1 MLLESSRLDGRWGF
15 KDRTVNIR
23 ILTNLQQYCLICYNL
38 IMYLIKFFGNF
49 SKKRSKNKSEF
60 LSFSPQNK
68 SDDNQYIVKQLK
80 NVTKFS
86 NKIDNNIAL
95 DGNYGTGKSSILNC
109 LRDDLVWDFF
119 HKSKTVSFL
128 SFQTFNNSTQNDEE
142 ISKNLQSEIVRQL
155 YYGEKPNKLKGSGYR
170 RIGKTYFVGAILLS
184 IILSLSLYFFIYKI
198 NIQEL
203 FQEIVDLVEKND
215 HPLRLDIFT
224 IIWLIITLS
233 FATIFNLFF
242 QFISNGNIK
251 SVSAKDLSIDLTDK
265 NPDFTQ
271 LIDLLIFYFKK
282 TKRRVI
288 FFEDLDRANNPRIFE
303 ELRQLN
309 FAINNSRCRKI
320 FGSVKFIYAIK
331 SDIFCVPKDQS
342 VGVEKINSKIFD
354 LVIPVIPFLTRM
366 NFSYIFK
373 LECQKVGLEEK
384 FYGIENILSRHSAD
398 MRVVKFI
405 LNNIIAYQNTFELN
419 DKKDY
424 RNIAALSVLRVYEPE
439 EFIKISTGNGQ
450 LDKIRKMCTTE
461 KQNSIEI
468 SQKKQTSD
476 YYIENETDEIWQEI
490 RKKISGIPI
499 DCRSVSVSI
508 NGDVYQPNGGT
519 LRKIN
524 SIKNT
529 DIYVEWEGHGSH
541 SYPVQEVQDI
551 INSYIEEK
559 RSKALAENEVHKLAK
574 RDCFSFFTTSVSFAI
589 DSKNHTNEIIKELIE
604 NNFLTEGYIR
614 FISRSESMDKELNN
628 ALRFIH
634 NYIRDNKEGYD
645 FVLNEESIKKLIKNT
660 DNTDWTSTGIYNFYL
675 FDFLIKNI
683 DQYSD
688 RIEKVLLNARND
700 IKKLMSFFDKY
711 CFKYK
716 KELDVEYCKNLD
728 MQQIKMMSF
737 SVPPVFLI
745 KGITELYP
753 NEIMNSISLSSLGDT
768 NAKEVIFNIAV
779 MCLKDPQNLKIEEI
793 GCSLLKYYS
802 GTILTC
808 ENGRDNLFKLYI
820 ANSIPFDN
828 IKKFE
833 QPTEMIK
840 NNLEKIII
848 EINIANLNSLDD
860 SILIDYIKIH
870 KISKGDFFIIME
882 SNKNNL
888 KNYIVKNIEESIKK
902 DDIDKCITI
911 TVDYIIKNRISLTY
925 PEIIPY
931 INKIDRDKV
940 IKILLNSALNREE
953 LCAILCESSDSE
965 LNKIDMSNR
974 KIRLSK
980 STDNI
985 RFTKLLVDHGLVVKE
1000 NSKDKN
1006 LIRLSVK

>member
-1 MLLESSRLDGRWGF
+1 M
-15 KDRTVNIR
+15 
-23 ILTNLQQYCLICYNL
+23 
-38 IMYLIKFFGNF
+38 KFFDNF
-49 SKKRSKNKSEF
+49 SKKHPKNKSVF

-80 NVTKFS
+80 NVTKLK
-86 NKIDNNIAL
+86 NKNDNNIAL

-109 LRDDLVWDFF
+109 LRDDIIWDFF
-119 HKSKTVSFL
+119 HRSKTVSFL
-128 SFQTFNNSTQNDEE
+128 SFQTFNKGTQNDEE

-155 YYGEKPNKLKGSGYR
+155 YYGEKPNKLKGSGYI

-184 IILSLSLYFFIYKI
+184 IILSLSLYIFIYRI
-198 NIQEL
+198 NIPEL
-203 FQEIVDLVEKND
+203 FQEMTHLIVKND
-215 HPLRLDIFT
+215 YSFRLDIST
-224 IIWLIITLS
+224 IIWLAITLS
-233 FATIFNLFF
+233 FTTIFNLFF

-265 NPDFTQ
+265 EPDFTQ

-309 FAINNSRCRKI
+309 FTINNSRRKKI

-331 SDIFCVPKDQS
+331 SDIFCVSKDQS
-342 VGVEKINSKIFD
+342 VEVEKINSKIFD
-354 LVIPVIPFLTRM
+354 LIIPVIPFLTRI

-384 FYGIENILSRHSAD
+384 FSGIENILSRHSAD

-419 DKKDY
+419 DEKDY

-439 EFIKISTGNGQ
+439 EFIKISTGKGQ
-450 LDKIRKMCTTE
+450 LDKIRKLCTTE

-490 RKKISGIPI
+490 RKKISGVPI
-499 DCRSVSVSI
+499 DCKPLLISI
-508 NGDVYQPNGGT
+508 NGDAYQPNGGT

-524 SIKNT
+524 SIKNI
-529 DIYVEWEGHGSH
+529 DIYVEWEGHGSGV
-541 SYPVQEVQDI
+541 YPIQEVQDI
-551 INSYIEEK
+551 INSYIEVK
-559 RSKALAENEVHKLAK
+559 RSKALAENEVDKLAK
-574 RDCFSFFTTSVSFAI
+574 MDCFSFFTTSVSSAI
-589 DSKNHTNEIIKELIE
+589 DNKNRTNEIIKELIE
-604 NNFLTEGYIR
+604 NNFLTEGYVR
-614 FISRSESMDKELNN
+614 FISRSESMDRELNN

-634 NYIRDNKEGYD
+634 SYIRDNKEGYD
-645 FVLNEESIKKLIKNT
+645 FVLNEESIDKLIKNT
-660 DNTDWTSTGIYNFYL
+660 DNTDWASTGIYNFYL

-683 DQYSD
+683 NQYSD
-688 RIEKVLLNARND
+688 KMERILLNAGND
-700 IKKLMSFFDKY
+700 VKKIMFFLDKY

-716 KELDVEYCKNLD
+716 EELEVEYCKNLD
-728 MQQIKMMSF
+728 MQQIEMMSY
-737 SVPPVFLI
+737 SIPPIFLI
-745 KGITELYP
+745 KRLAELYP
-753 NEIMNSISLSSLGDT
+753 NEIINSISLSSLRDT

-793 GCSLLKYYS
+793 SCSLLKYYS
-802 GTILTC
+802 DTILTC
-808 ENGRDNLFKLYI
+808 ENGRENLFKLYI
-820 ANSIPFDN
+820 ANSISFDN
-828 IKKFE
+828 IKNFE
-833 QPTEMIK
+833 QPMEMIK

-848 EINIANLNSLDD
+848 EINIANLDSLDD
-860 SILIDYIKIH
+860 GILIDYIKIH
-870 KISKGDFFIIME
+870 KISKGDFLIIME

-902 DDIDKCITI
+902 DDIDECII
-911 TVDYIIKNRISLTY
+911 TAVEYVIKNRISLIY
-925 PEIIPY
+925 SEIIPY
-931 INKIDRDKV
+931 LNKIERDKI
-940 IKILLNSALNREE
+940 IKILLNSALDREE
-953 LCAILCESSDSE
+953 LCVILRESSDSE
-965 LNKIDMSNR
+965 LNKIEMSNR

-980 STDNI
+980 SSDNV
-985 RFTKLLVDHGLVVKE
+985 RFAKLLVDHGLVIKE

-1006 LIRLSVK
+1006 TIRLSVK

>member
-1 MLLESSRLDGRWGF
+1 MIIF
-15 KDRTVNIR
+15 
-23 ILTNLQQYCLICYNL
+23 Q
-38 IMYLIKFFGNF
+38 
-49 SKKRSKNKSEF
+49 KKHPKNKSVF

-80 NVTKFS
+80 NVTKLK
-86 NKIDNNIAL
+86 NKNDNNIAL

-109 LRDDLVWDFF
+109 LRDDIIWDFF
-119 HKSKTVSFL
+119 HRSKTVSFL
-128 SFQTFNNSTQNDEE
+128 SFQTFNKGTQNDEE

-155 YYGEKPNKLKGSGYR
+155 YYGEKPNKLKGSGYI

-184 IILSLSLYFFIYKI
+184 IVLSLSLYIFIYRI
-198 NIQEL
+198 NIPEL
-203 FQEIVDLVEKND
+203 FQEMTHLIAKND
-215 HPLRLDIFT
+215 YSFRLDIST
-224 IIWLIITLS
+224 IIWLVITLS
-233 FATIFNLFF
+233 FTAIFNLFF

-288 FFEDLDRANNPRIFE
+288 FFEDLDRANNPRIFD

-309 FAINNSRCRKI
+309 FTINNSRRKKI

-331 SDIFCVPKDQS
+331 SDIFCASKNQS

-354 LVIPVIPFLTRM
+354 LIIPVIPFLTRM

-384 FYGIENILSRHSAD
+384 FSGIENILSRHSAD

-405 LNNIIAYQNTFELN
+405 LNNIIAYQNTFDLN
-419 DKKDY
+419 DEKDY

-439 EFIKISTGNGQ
+439 EFIKISTGKGQ
-450 LDKIRKMCTTE
+450 LDKIRKLCTTE
-461 KQNSIEI
+461 KRNSIEI

-490 RKKISGIPI
+490 RKKISGVPI
-499 DCRSVSVSI
+499 DCKPLLISI

-524 SIKNT
+524 SIKNI
-529 DIYVEWEGHGSH
+529 DIYVEWEGHGSGL
-541 SYPVQEVQDI
+541 YPVQEVQDI

-559 RSKALAENEVHKLAK
+559 RSKALAENEVDKLAK
-574 RDCFSFFTTSVSFAI
+574 MDCFSFFTTSVSSAI
-589 DSKNHTNEIIKELIE
+589 DNKNRTNEIIKELIE
-604 NNFLTEGYIR
+604 NNFLTEGYVR
-614 FISRSESMDKELNN
+614 FISRSESMDRELNN

-645 FVLNEESIKKLIKNT
+645 FVLNEESIDKLIKNT
-660 DNTDWTSTGIYNFYL
+660 DNTDWASTGIYNFYL

-683 DQYSD
+683 DQYAD
-688 RIEKVLLNARND
+688 KLERVLLSAKNNVEK
-700 IKKLMSFFDKY
+700 IMIFLDKY

-716 KELDVEYCKNLD
+716 KDLEVEYCKNLD
-728 MQQIKMMSF
+728 MQQIKMMSY
-737 SVPPVFLI
+737 SIPPIFLI
-745 KGITELYP
+745 KRLAELYP
-753 NEIMNSISLSSLGDT
+753 NETINSISLSSLRDT

-793 GCSLLKYYS
+793 SCSLLKYYS
-802 GTILTC
+802 DTILTC

-820 ANSIPFDN
+820 ANSISFDN
-828 IKKFE
+828 IKNFE
-833 QPTEMIK
+833 QPTEIIK

-848 EINIANLNSLDD
+848 EINIANLDSLDN

-870 KISKGDFFIIME
+870 KISKSDFFIIME

-888 KNYIVKNIEESIKK
+888 KNYIVKNIEESIEK
-902 DDIDKCITI
+902 DDIDECIT
-911 TVDYIIKNRISLTY
+911 TAVEYVIKNKISLIY
-925 PEIIPY
+925 SEIIPY
-931 INKIDRDKV
+931 LNKIDRDKL
-940 IKILLNSALNREE
+940 IKLILNSTLSRDE
-953 LCAILCESSDSE
+953 LVAIMLGSSDGE

-980 STDNI
+980 SADNI
-985 RFTKLLVDHGLVVKE
+985 RFAKLLVDHGLVVKE

-1006 LIRLSVK
+1006 IIRLSVK

>member
-1 MLLESSRLDGRWGF
+1 M
-15 KDRTVNIR
+15 
-23 ILTNLQQYCLICYNL
+23 
-38 IMYLIKFFGNF
+38 KFFDNL
-49 SKKRSKNKSEF
+49 SKKYSKNKLVF

-68 SDDNQYIVKQLK
+68 SNDNQYVVKQLK

-86 NKIDNNIAL
+86 NKNDNNIAL
-95 DGNYGTGKSSILNC
+95 DGDYGTGKSSILNC
-109 LRDDLVWDFF
+109 LRDDIIWDFF
-119 HKSKTVSFL
+119 HRSKTVSFL
-128 SFQTFNNSTQNDEE
+128 SFQISNNNTQNDEE

-155 YYGEKPNKLKGSGYR
+155 YYGEKPNKLKGSGYI

-184 IILSLSLYFFIYKI
+184 IVLSLSLYIFIYRI
-198 NIQEL
+198 NIPEL
-203 FQEIVDLVEKND
+203 FQEMTHLIAKND
-215 HPLRLDIFT
+215 YSFRLDIST
-224 IIWLIITLS
+224 IIWLVITLS
-233 FATIFNLFF
+233 FTAIFNLFF

-288 FFEDLDRANNPRIFE
+288 FFEDLDRANNPRIFD

-309 FAINNSRCRKI
+309 FTINNSRRKKI

-331 SDIFCVPKDQS
+331 SDIFCASKNQS

-354 LVIPVIPFLTRM
+354 LIIPVIPFLTRM

-384 FYGIENILSRHSAD
+384 FSGIENILSRHSAD

-405 LNNIIAYQNTFELN
+405 LNNIIAYQNTFDLN
-419 DKKDY
+419 DEKDY

-439 EFIKISTGNGQ
+439 EFIKISTGKGQ
-450 LDKIRKMCTTE
+450 LDKIRKLCTTE

-490 RKKISGIPI
+490 RKKISGVPI
-499 DCRSVSVSI
+499 DCKPLLISI

-524 SIKNT
+524 SIKNI
-529 DIYVEWEGHGSH
+529 DIYVEWEGHGSGL
-541 SYPVQEVQDI
+541 YPVQEVQDI

-559 RSKALAENEVHKLAK
+559 RSKALAENEVDKLAK
-574 RDCFSFFTTSVSFAI
+574 MDCFSFFTTSVSSAI
-589 DSKNHTNEIIKELIE
+589 DNKNRTNEIIKELIE
-604 NNFLTEGYIR
+604 NNFLTEGYVR
-614 FISRSESMDKELNN
+614 FISRSESMDRELNN

-645 FVLNEESIKKLIKNT
+645 FVLNEESIDKLIKNT
-660 DNTDWTSTGIYNFYL
+660 DNTDWASTGIYNFYL

-683 DQYSD
+683 DQYAD
-688 RIEKVLLNARND
+688 KLERVLLSAKNNVEK
-700 IKKLMSFFDKY
+700 IMIFLDKY

-716 KELDVEYCKNLD
+716 KDLEVEYCKNLD
-728 MQQIKMMSF
+728 MQQIKMMSY
-737 SVPPVFLI
+737 SIPPIFLI
-745 KGITELYP
+745 KRLAELYP
-753 NEIMNSISLSSLGDT
+753 NETINSISLSSLRDT

-793 GCSLLKYYS
+793 SCSLLKYYS
-802 GTILTC
+802 DTILTC

-820 ANSIPFDN
+820 ANSISFDN
-828 IKKFE
+828 IKNFE
-833 QPTEMIK
+833 QPTEIIK

-848 EINIANLNSLDD
+848 EINIANLDSLDN

-870 KISKGDFFIIME
+870 KISKSDFFIIME

-888 KNYIVKNIEESIKK
+888 KNYIVKNIEESIEK
-902 DDIDKCITI
+902 DDIDECIT
-911 TVDYIIKNRISLTY
+911 TAVEYVIKNKISLIY
-925 PEIIPY
+925 SEIIPY
-931 INKIDRDKV
+931 LNKIDRDKL
-940 IKILLNSALNREE
+940 IKLILNSALSREE
-953 LCAILCESSDSE
+953 LSAIMRESSDSE
-965 LNKIDMSNR
+965 LNKIEMSNR

-985 RFTKLLVDHGLVVKE
+985 RFAKLLVEHGLVVKE

-1006 LIRLSVK
+1006 IIRLSVK

>member
-1 MLLESSRLDGRWGF
+1 
-15 KDRTVNIR
+15 
-23 ILTNLQQYCLICYNL
+23 
-38 IMYLIKFFGNF
+38 MYLMKFFDNL
-49 SKKRSKNKSEF
+49 SKKYSKNKLVF

-68 SDDNQYIVKQLK
+68 SNDNQYVVKQLK

-86 NKIDNNIAL
+86 NKNDNNIAL
-95 DGNYGTGKSSILNC
+95 DGDYGTGKSSILNC
-109 LRDDLVWDFF
+109 LRDDIIWDFF
-119 HKSKTVSFL
+119 HRSKTVSFL
-128 SFQTFNNSTQNDEE
+128 SFQISNNNTQNDEE

-155 YYGEKPNKLKGSGYR
+155 YYGEKPNKLKGSGYI

-184 IILSLSLYFFIYKI
+184 IVLSLSLYIFIYRI
-198 NIQEL
+198 NIPEL
-203 FQEIVDLVEKND
+203 FQEMTHLIAKND
-215 HPLRLDIFT
+215 YSFRLDIST
-224 IIWLIITLS
+224 IIWLVITLS
-233 FATIFNLFF
+233 FTAIFNLFF

-288 FFEDLDRANNPRIFE
+288 FFEDLDRANNPRIFD

-309 FAINNSRCRKI
+309 FTINNSRRKKI

-331 SDIFCVPKDQS
+331 SDIFCASKNQS

-354 LVIPVIPFLTRM
+354 LIIPVIPFLTRM

-384 FYGIENILSRHSAD
+384 FSGIENILSRHSAD

-405 LNNIIAYQNTFELN
+405 LNNIIAYQNTFDLN
-419 DKKDY
+419 DEKDY

-439 EFIKISTGNGQ
+439 EFIKISTGKGQ
-450 LDKIRKMCTTE
+450 LDKIRKLCTTE

-490 RKKISGIPI
+490 RKKISGVPI
-499 DCRSVSVSI
+499 DCKPLLISI

-524 SIKNT
+524 SIKNI
-529 DIYVEWEGHGSH
+529 DIYVEWEGHGSGL
-541 SYPVQEVQDI
+541 YPVQEVQDI

-559 RSKALAENEVHKLAK
+559 RSKALAENEVDKLAK
-574 RDCFSFFTTSVSFAI
+574 MDCFSFFTTSVSFAI
-589 DSKNHTNEIIKELIE
+589 DNKNRTNEIIKELIE
-604 NNFLTEGYIR
+604 NNFLTEGYVR
-614 FISRSESMDKELNN
+614 FISRSESMDRELNN

-645 FVLNEESIKKLIKNT
+645 FVLNEESIDKLIKNT
-660 DNTDWTSTGIYNFYL
+660 DNTDWASTGIYNFYL

-683 DQYSD
+683 DQYAD
-688 RIEKVLLNARND
+688 KLERVLLSAKNNVEK
-700 IKKLMSFFDKY
+700 IMIFLDKY

-716 KELDVEYCKNLD
+716 KDLEVEYCKNLD
-728 MQQIKMMSF
+728 MQQIKMMSY
-737 SVPPVFLI
+737 SIPPIFLI
-745 KGITELYP
+745 KRLAELYP
-753 NEIMNSISLSSLGDT
+753 NETINSISLSSLRDT

-793 GCSLLKYYS
+793 SCSLLKYYS
-802 GTILTC
+802 DTILTC

-820 ANSIPFDN
+820 ANSISFDN
-828 IKKFE
+828 IKNFE
-833 QPTEMIK
+833 QPTEIIK

-848 EINIANLNSLDD
+848 EINIANLDSLDN

-870 KISKGDFFIIME
+870 KISKSDFFIIME

-888 KNYIVKNIEESIKK
+888 KNYIVKNIEESIEK
-902 DDIDKCITI
+902 DDIDECIT
-911 TVDYIIKNRISLTY
+911 TAVEYVIKNKISLIY
-925 PEIIPY
+925 SEIIPY
-931 INKIDRDKV
+931 LNKIDRDKL
-940 IKILLNSALNREE
+940 IKLILNSALSREE
-953 LCAILCESSDSE
+953 LSAIMRESSDSE
-965 LNKIDMSNR
+965 LNKIEMSNR

-980 STDNI
+980 SSDNV
-985 RFTKLLVDHGLVVKE
+985 RFAKLLVDHGLVIKE

-1006 LIRLSVK
+1006 IIRLSVK

>member
-1 MLLESSRLDGRWGF
+1 
-15 KDRTVNIR
+15 
-23 ILTNLQQYCLICYNL
+23 
-38 IMYLIKFFGNF
+38 MYLMKFFDNL
-49 SKKRSKNKSEF
+49 SKKYSKNKLVF

-68 SDDNQYIVKQLK
+68 SNDNQYVVKQLK

-86 NKIDNNIAL
+86 NKNDNNIAL
-95 DGNYGTGKSSILNC
+95 DGDYGTGKSSILNC
-109 LRDDLVWDFF
+109 LRDDIIWDFF
-119 HKSKTVSFL
+119 HRSKTVSFL
-128 SFQTFNNSTQNDEE
+128 SFQISNNNTQNDEE

-155 YYGEKPNKLKGSGYR
+155 YYGEKPNKLKGSGYI

-184 IILSLSLYFFIYKI
+184 IVLSLSLYIFIYRI
-198 NIQEL
+198 NIPEL
-203 FQEIVDLVEKND
+203 FQEMTHLIAKND
-215 HPLRLDIFT
+215 YSFRLDIST
-224 IIWLIITLS
+224 IIWLVITLS
-233 FATIFNLFF
+233 FTAIFNLFF

-288 FFEDLDRANNPRIFE
+288 FFEDLDRANNPRIFD

-309 FAINNSRCRKI
+309 FTINNSRRKKI

-331 SDIFCVPKDQS
+331 SDIFCASKNQS

-354 LVIPVIPFLTRM
+354 LIIPVIPFLTRM

-384 FYGIENILSRHSAD
+384 FSGIENILSRHSAD

-405 LNNIIAYQNTFELN
+405 LNNIIAYQNTFDLN
-419 DKKDY
+419 DEKDY

-439 EFIKISTGNGQ
+439 EFIKISTGKGQ
-450 LDKIRKMCTTE
+450 LDKIRKLCTTE

-490 RKKISGIPI
+490 RKKISGVPI
-499 DCRSVSVSI
+499 DCKPLLISI

-524 SIKNT
+524 SIKNI
-529 DIYVEWEGHGSH
+529 DIYVEWEGHGSGL
-541 SYPVQEVQDI
+541 YPVQEVQDI

-559 RSKALAENEVHKLAK
+559 KSKALAENEVDKLAK
-574 RDCFSFFTTSVSFAI
+574 MDCFSFFTTSVSSAI
-589 DSKNHTNEIIKELIE
+589 DNKNRTNEIIKELIE
-604 NNFLTEGYIR
+604 NNFLTEGYVR
-614 FISRSESMDKELNN
+614 FISRSESMDRELNN

-645 FVLNEESIKKLIKNT
+645 FVLNEESIDKLIKNT
-660 DNTDWTSTGIYNFYL
+660 DNTDWASTGIYNFYL

-683 DQYSD
+683 DQYAD
-688 RIEKVLLNARND
+688 KLERVLLSAKNNVEK
-700 IKKLMSFFDKY
+700 IMIFLDKY

-716 KELDVEYCKNLD
+716 KDLEVEYCKNLD
-728 MQQIKMMSF
+728 MQQIKMMSY
-737 SVPPVFLI
+737 SIPPIFLI
-745 KGITELYP
+745 KRLAELYP
-753 NEIMNSISLSSLGDT
+753 NETINSISLSSLRDT

-793 GCSLLKYYS
+793 SCSLLKYYS
-802 GTILTC
+802 DTILTC

-820 ANSIPFDN
+820 ANSISFDN
-828 IKKFE
+828 IKNFE
-833 QPTEMIK
+833 QPTEIIK

-848 EINIANLNSLDD
+848 EINIANLDSLDN

-870 KISKGDFFIIME
+870 KISKSDFFIIME

-888 KNYIVKNIEESIKK
+888 KNYIVKNIEESIEK
-902 DDIDKCITI
+902 DDIDECIT
-911 TVDYIIKNRISLTY
+911 TAVEYVIKNKISLIY
-925 PEIIPY
+925 SEIIPY
-931 INKIDRDKV
+931 LNKIDRDKL
-940 IKILLNSALNREE
+940 IKLILNSALSREE
-953 LCAILCESSDSE
+953 LSAIMRESSDSE
-965 LNKIDMSNR
+965 LNKIEMSNR

-980 STDNI
+980 SSDNV
-985 RFTKLLVDHGLVVKE
+985 RFAKLLVDHELVIKE

-1006 LIRLSVK
+1006 IIRLSVK

>member
-1 MLLESSRLDGRWGF
+1 M
-15 KDRTVNIR
+15 
-23 ILTNLQQYCLICYNL
+23 
-38 IMYLIKFFGNF
+38 KFFDNL
-49 SKKRSKNKSEF
+49 SKKYPKNKLVF

-68 SDDNQYIVKQLK
+68 SNDNQYVVKQLK

-86 NKIDNNIAL
+86 NKNDNNIAL
-95 DGNYGTGKSSILNC
+95 DGDYGTGKSSILNC
-109 LRDDLVWDFF
+109 LRDDIIWDFF
-119 HKSKTVSFL
+119 HRSKTVSFL
-128 SFQTFNNSTQNDEE
+128 SFQISNNNTQNDEE

-155 YYGEKPNKLKGSGYR
+155 YYGEKPNKLKGSGYI

-184 IILSLSLYFFIYKI
+184 IVLSLSLYIFIYRI
-198 NIQEL
+198 NIPEL
-203 FQEIVDLVEKND
+203 FQEMTHLIAKND
-215 HPLRLDIFT
+215 YSFRLDISA
-224 IIWLIITLS
+224 IIWLVITLS
-233 FATIFNLFF
+233 FTAIFNLFF

-288 FFEDLDRANNPRIFE
+288 FFEDLDRANNPRIFD

-309 FAINNSRCRKI
+309 FTINNSRRKKI

-331 SDIFCVPKDQS
+331 SDIFCASKNQS

-354 LVIPVIPFLTRM
+354 LIIPVIPFLTRM

-384 FYGIENILSRHSAD
+384 FSGIENILSRHSAD

-405 LNNIIAYQNTFELN
+405 LNNIIAYQNTFDLN
-419 DKKDY
+419 DEKDY

-439 EFIKISTGNGQ
+439 EFIKISTGKGQ
-450 LDKIRKMCTTE
+450 LDKIRKLCTTE

-490 RKKISGIPI
+490 RKKISGVPI
-499 DCRSVSVSI
+499 DCKPLLISI

-524 SIKNT
+524 SIKNI
-529 DIYVEWEGHGSH
+529 DIYVEWEGHGSGL
-541 SYPVQEVQDI
+541 YPVQEVQDI

-559 RSKALAENEVHKLAK
+559 RSKALAENEVDKLAK
-574 RDCFSFFTTSVSFAI
+574 MDCFSFFTTSVSSAI
-589 DSKNHTNEIIKELIE
+589 DNKNRTNEIIKELIE
-604 NNFLTEGYIR
+604 NNFLTEGYVR
-614 FISRSESMDKELNN
+614 FISRSESMDRELNN

-645 FVLNEESIKKLIKNT
+645 FVLNEESIDKLIKNT
-660 DNTDWTSTGIYNFYL
+660 DNTDWASTGIYNFYL

-683 DQYSD
+683 DQYAD
-688 RIEKVLLNARND
+688 KLERVLLSAKNNVEK
-700 IKKLMSFFDKY
+700 IMIFLDKY

-716 KELDVEYCKNLD
+716 EELEVEYCKNLD
-728 MQQIKMMSF
+728 MQQIEMMSY
-737 SVPPVFLI
+737 SIPPIFLI
-745 KGITELYP
+745 KRLAELYP
-753 NEIMNSISLSSLGDT
+753 NETINSISLSSLRDT

-793 GCSLLKYYS
+793 GCRLLKDYS
-802 GTILTC
+802 STILTY

-820 ANSIPFDN
+820 ANSISFDN
-828 IKKFE
+828 IKNFE
-833 QPTEMIK
+833 QPMEIVK
-840 NNLEKIII
+840 NNLEKIIL
-848 EINIANLNSLDD
+848 EINIANLDSLDN
-860 SILIDYIKIH
+860 SVLIDYIKIH
-870 KISKGDFFIIME
+870 KISKSDFFIIME

-888 KNYIVKNIEESIKK
+888 KNYIVKNIEESIEK
-902 DDIDKCITI
+902 DDIDECIAI
-911 TVDYIIKNRISLTY
+911 AIEYVIKNRISLIY
-925 PEIIPY
+925 SEIIPY
-931 INKIDRDKV
+931 LNKIERDKI
-940 IKILLNSALNREE
+940 IKILLNSALDREE
-953 LCAILCESSDSE
+953 LCAILRESSDSE
-965 LNKIDMSNR
+965 LNKIEMSNR

-980 STDNI
+980 SSDNV
-985 RFTKLLVDHGLVVKE
+985 RFAKLLVDHGLVVKE

-1006 LIRLSVK
+1006 IIRLSVK

>member
-1 MLLESSRLDGRWGF
+1 M
-15 KDRTVNIR
+15 
-23 ILTNLQQYCLICYNL
+23 
-38 IMYLIKFFGNF
+38 KFFDNF
-49 SKKRSKNKSEF
+49 SKKHPKNKSVF

-80 NVTKFS
+80 NVTKLK
-86 NKIDNNIAL
+86 NKNDNNIAL

-109 LRDDLVWDFF
+109 LRDDIIWDFF
-119 HKSKTVSFL
+119 HRSKTVSFL
-128 SFQTFNNSTQNDEE
+128 SFQTFNKGTQNDEE

-155 YYGEKPNKLKGSGYR
+155 YYGEKPNKLKGSGYI

-184 IILSLSLYFFIYKI
+184 IILSLSLYIFIYRI
-198 NIQEL
+198 NIPEL
-203 FQEIVDLVEKND
+203 FQEMTHLIVKND
-215 HPLRLDIFT
+215 YSFRLDIST
-224 IIWLIITLS
+224 IIWLAITLS
-233 FATIFNLFF
+233 FTTIFNLFF

-265 NPDFTQ
+265 EPDFTQ

-309 FAINNSRCRKI
+309 FTINNSRRKKI

-331 SDIFCVPKDQS
+331 SDIFCVSKDQS
-342 VGVEKINSKIFD
+342 VEVEKINSKIFD
-354 LVIPVIPFLTRM
+354 LIIPVIPFLTRI

-384 FYGIENILSRHSAD
+384 FSGIENILSRHSAD

-419 DKKDY
+419 DEKDY

-439 EFIKISTGNGQ
+439 EFIKISTGKGQ
-450 LDKIRKMCTTE
+450 LDKIRKLCTTE

-490 RKKISGIPI
+490 RKKISGVPI
-499 DCRSVSVSI
+499 DCKPLLISI
-508 NGDVYQPNGGT
+508 NGDAYQPNGGT

-524 SIKNT
+524 SIKNI
-529 DIYVEWEGHGSH
+529 DIYVEWEGHGSGV
-541 SYPVQEVQDI
+541 YPIQEVQDI

-559 RSKALAENEVHKLAK
+559 RSKALAENEVDKLAK
-574 RDCFSFFTTSVSFAI
+574 MDCFSFFTTSVSSAI
-589 DSKNHTNEIIKELIE
+589 DNKNRTNEIIKELIE
-604 NNFLTEGYIR
+604 NNFLTEGYVR
-614 FISRSESMDKELNN
+614 FISRSESMDRELNN

-634 NYIRDNKEGYD
+634 SYIRDNKEGYD
-645 FVLNEESIKKLIKNT
+645 FVLNEESIDKLIKNT
-660 DNTDWTSTGIYNFYL
+660 DNTDWASTGIYNFYL

-683 DQYSD
+683 NQYLD
-688 RIEKVLLNARND
+688 KLERILLNAGND
-700 IKKLMSFFDKY
+700 IKKIMFFLDKY

-716 KELDVEYCKNLD
+716 KELEVEYCKNLD
-728 MQQIKMMSF
+728 MQQIKMMSY
-737 SVPPVFLI
+737 SVPPVFLV
-745 KGITELYP
+745 KGLAELYP

-768 NAKEVIFNIAV
+768 NAKEVVFNIAV

-802 GTILTC
+802 NTILTC

-833 QPTEMIK
+833 QPMEIIK
-840 NNLEKIII
+840 NNLEKIIL
-848 EINIANLNSLDD
+848 EINIANLDSLDN
-860 SILIDYIKIH
+860 SVLIDYIKIH
-870 KISKGDFFIIME
+870 KISKGDFLIIMK

-888 KNYIVKNIEESIKK
+888 KNYIVKNIEESIEK
-902 DDIDKCITI
+902 DDIDECIAI
-911 TVDYIIKNRISLTY
+911 AIEYIIKNGISLIY
-925 PEIIPY
+925 SEIIPY
-931 INKIDRDKV
+931 LNKIDKNKL
-940 IKILLNSALNREE
+940 IKLILNSTLSREE
-953 LCAILCESSDSE
+953 LFAVMRESSDSE
-965 LNKIDMSNR
+965 LNKIEISNR

-980 STDNI
+980 NADNI
-985 RFTKLLVDHGLVVKE
+985 RFAKLLVDHGLVAKE

-1006 LIRLSVK
+1006 IIRLSVK

>member
-1 MLLESSRLDGRWGF
+1 
-15 KDRTVNIR
+15 
-23 ILTNLQQYCLICYNL
+23 
-38 IMYLIKFFGNF
+38 MYLMKFFDNF
-49 SKKRSKNKSEF
+49 SKKHPKNKSVF

-86 NKIDNNIAL
+86 NKNDNNIAL
-95 DGNYGTGKSSILNC
+95 DGDYGTGKSSILNC
-109 LRDDLVWDFF
+109 LRDDVIWDFF

-128 SFQTFNNSTQNDEE
+128 SFQISNNNTQNDEE

-155 YYGEKPNKLKGSGYR
+155 YYGEKPNKLKGSGYI
-170 RIGKTYFVGAILLS
+170 RIGKTYFMGAILLS
-184 IILSLSLYFFIYKI
+184 IVLSLSLYIFIYKI
-198 NIQEL
+198 DIPEL
-203 FQEIVDLVEKND
+203 FQEMTHLMAKND
-215 HPLRLDIFT
+215 YSFRLDIST
-224 IIWLIITLS
+224 IIWLAITFS

-242 QFISNGNIK
+242 QFMSNGNIK
-251 SVSAKDLSIDLTDK
+251 SVSAKDLSIDLADK

-309 FAINNSRCRKI
+309 FTINNSRRKKI

-331 SDIFCVPKDQS
+331 SDIFCVSKDKT

-354 LVIPVIPFLTRM
+354 LVIPVVPFLTRM

-373 LECQKVGLEEK
+373 LECQKVGLEDK
-384 FYGIENILSRHSAD
+384 FSGIENILSRRSAD

-405 LNNIIAYQNTFELN
+405 LNNILAYQNTFELN
-419 DKKDY
+419 DEKDY

-450 LDKIRKMCTTE
+450 LDEIYKSCVKE
-461 KQNSIEI
+461 KQENIELLR
-468 SQKKQTSD
+468 KKQTLD
-476 YYIENETDEIWQEI
+476 YYIENEADKIWQEI
-490 RKKISGIPI
+490 RKKDTEISKQSKPELV
-499 DCRSVSVSI
+499 DI
-508 NGDVYQPNGGT
+508 NGAVNQADAST
-519 LRKIN
+519 LCKINNIKEQLNVVIQWEGYGSYSYSTREIQSIIKKYAEEKITKVLAENKIN
-524 SIKNT
+524 SL
-529 DIYVEWEGHGSH
+529 V
-541 SYPVQEVQDI
+541 
-551 INSYIEEK
+551 
-559 RSKALAENEVHKLAK
+559 K
-574 RDCFSFFTTSVSFAI
+574 RDCFSFFTIPVSFAI
-589 DSKNHTNEIIKELIE
+589 DNNNHTNETIKELIE
-604 NNFLTEGYIR
+604 NNFLTEGYVR
-614 FISRSESMDKELNN
+614 FISRSESMDRELNN

-645 FVLNEESIKKLIKNT
+645 FVLSEESINKLIKET
-660 DNTDWTSTGIYNFYL
+660 DNTDWASTGIYNFYL
-675 FDFLIKNI
+675 FDFLIRNI
-683 DQYSD
+683 NQYLD
-688 RIEKVLLNARND
+688 KLERILLNAGND
-700 IKKLMSFFDKY
+700 IKKIMFFLDKY

-716 KELDVEYCKNLD
+716 KELEVEYCKNLD
-728 MQQIKMMSF
+728 MQQIKMMSY
-737 SVPPVFLI
+737 SVPPVFLV
-745 KGITELYP
+745 KGLAELYP

-768 NAKEVIFNIAV
+768 NAKEVVFNIAV

-802 GTILTC
+802 NTILTC

-833 QPTEMIK
+833 QPMEIIK
-840 NNLEKIII
+840 NNLEKIIL
-848 EINIANLNSLDD
+848 EINIANLDSLDN
-860 SILIDYIKIH
+860 SVLIDYIKIH
-870 KISKGDFFIIME
+870 KISKGDFLIIMK

-888 KNYIVKNIEESIKK
+888 KNYIVKNIEESIEK
-902 DDIDKCITI
+902 DDIDECIAI
-911 TVDYIIKNRISLTY
+911 AIEYIIKNGISLIY

-931 INKIDRDKV
+931 LNKIDKNKL
-940 IKILLNSALNREE
+940 IKLILNSTLSREE
-953 LCAILCESSDSE
+953 LFAVMRESSDSE
-965 LNKIDMSNR
+965 LNKIEISNR

-980 STDNI
+980 NADNI
-985 RFTKLLVDHGLVVKE
+985 RFAKLLVDHGLVAKE

-1006 LIRLSVK
+1006 IIRLSVK

>member
-1 MLLESSRLDGRWGF
+1 M
-15 KDRTVNIR
+15 
-23 ILTNLQQYCLICYNL
+23 
-38 IMYLIKFFGNF
+38 KFFDNF
-49 SKKRSKNKSEF
+49 SKKHPKNKSVF

-80 NVTKFS
+80 NVTKLK
-86 NKIDNNIAL
+86 NKNDNNIAL

-109 LRDDLVWDFF
+109 LRDDIIWDFF
-119 HKSKTVSFL
+119 HRSKTVSFL
-128 SFQTFNNSTQNDEE
+128 SFQTFNKGTQNDEE

-155 YYGEKPNKLKGSGYR
+155 YYGEKPNKLKGSGYI

-184 IILSLSLYFFIYKI
+184 IILSLSLYIFIYRI
-198 NIQEL
+198 NIPEL
-203 FQEIVDLVEKND
+203 FQEMTHLIVKND
-215 HPLRLDIFT
+215 YSFRLDIST
-224 IIWLIITLS
+224 IIWLAITLS
-233 FATIFNLFF
+233 FTTIFNLFF

-265 NPDFTQ
+265 EPDFTQ

-309 FAINNSRCRKI
+309 FTINNSRRKKI

-331 SDIFCVPKDQS
+331 SDIFCVSKDQS
-342 VGVEKINSKIFD
+342 VEVEKINSKIFD
-354 LVIPVIPFLTRM
+354 LIIPVIPFLTRI

-384 FYGIENILSRHSAD
+384 FSGIENILSRHSAD

-419 DKKDY
+419 DEKDY

-439 EFIKISTGNGQ
+439 EFIKISTGKGQ
-450 LDKIRKMCTTE
+450 LDKIRKLCTTE

-490 RKKISGIPI
+490 RKKISGVPI
-499 DCRSVSVSI
+499 DCKPLLISI
-508 NGDVYQPNGGT
+508 NGDAYQPNGGT

-524 SIKNT
+524 SIKNI
-529 DIYVEWEGHGSH
+529 DIYVEWEGHGSGV
-541 SYPVQEVQDI
+541 YPIQEVQDI

-559 RSKALAENEVHKLAK
+559 RSKALAENEVDKLAK
-574 RDCFSFFTTSVSFAI
+574 MDCFSFFTTSVSSAI
-589 DSKNHTNEIIKELIE
+589 DNKNRTNEIIKELIE
-604 NNFLTEGYIR
+604 NNFLTEGYVR
-614 FISRSESMDKELNN
+614 FISRSESMDRELNN

-634 NYIRDNKEGYD
+634 SYIRDNKEGYD
-645 FVLNEESIKKLIKNT
+645 FVLNEESIDKLIKNT
-660 DNTDWTSTGIYNFYL
+660 DNTDWASTGIYNFYL

-683 DQYSD
+683 NQYSD
-688 RIEKVLLNARND
+688 KMERILLNAGND
-700 IKKLMSFFDKY
+700 VKKIMFFLDKY

-716 KELDVEYCKNLD
+716 EELEVEYCKNLD
-728 MQQIKMMSF
+728 MQQIEMMSY
-737 SVPPVFLI
+737 SIPPIFLI
-745 KGITELYP
+745 KRLAELYP
-753 NEIMNSISLSSLGDT
+753 NETINSISLSSLRDT

-793 GCSLLKYYS
+793 GCRLLKDYS
-802 GTILTC
+802 STILTC

-820 ANSIPFDN
+820 ANSISFDN
-828 IKKFE
+828 IKNFE
-833 QPTEMIK
+833 QPMEIVK
-840 NNLEKIII
+840 NNLEKIIL
-848 EINIANLNSLDD
+848 EINIANLDSLDN
-860 SILIDYIKIH
+860 SVLIDYIKIH
-870 KISKGDFFIIME
+870 KISKSDFFIIME

-888 KNYIVKNIEESIKK
+888 KNYIVKNIEESIEK
-902 DDIDKCITI
+902 DDIDECIAI
-911 TVDYIIKNRISLTY
+911 AIEYVIKNRISLIY
-925 PEIIPY
+925 SEIIPY
-931 INKIDRDKV
+931 LNKIERDKI
-940 IKILLNSALNREE
+940 IKILLNSALDREE
-953 LCAILCESSDSE
+953 LCAILRESSDSE
-965 LNKIDMSNR
+965 LNKIEMSNR

-980 STDNI
+980 SSDNV
-985 RFTKLLVDHGLVVKE
+985 RFAKLLVDHGLVVKE

-1006 LIRLSVK
+1006 IIRLSVK

>member
-1 MLLESSRLDGRWGF
+1 M
-15 KDRTVNIR
+15 
-23 ILTNLQQYCLICYNL
+23 
-38 IMYLIKFFGNF
+38 KFFDNL
-49 SKKRSKNKSEF
+49 SKKYSKNKLVF

-68 SDDNQYIVKQLK
+68 SNDNQYVVKQLK

-86 NKIDNNIAL
+86 NKNDNNIAL
-95 DGNYGTGKSSILNC
+95 DGDYGTGKSSILNC
-109 LRDDLVWDFF
+109 LRDDIIWDFF
-119 HKSKTVSFL
+119 HRSKTVSFL
-128 SFQTFNNSTQNDEE
+128 SFQISNNNTQNDEE

-155 YYGEKPNKLKGSGYR
+155 YYGEKPNKLKGSGYI

-184 IILSLSLYFFIYKI
+184 IVLSLSLYIFIYRI
-198 NIQEL
+198 NIPEL
-203 FQEIVDLVEKND
+203 FQEMTHLIAKND
-215 HPLRLDIFT
+215 YSFRLDIST
-224 IIWLIITLS
+224 IIWLVITLS
-233 FATIFNLFF
+233 FTAIFNLFF

-288 FFEDLDRANNPRIFE
+288 FFEDLDRANNPRIFD

-309 FAINNSRCRKI
+309 FTINNSRRKKI

-331 SDIFCVPKDQS
+331 SDIFCASKNQS

-354 LVIPVIPFLTRM
+354 LIIPVIPFLTRM

-384 FYGIENILSRHSAD
+384 FSGIENILSRHSAD

-405 LNNIIAYQNTFELN
+405 LNNIIAYQNTFDLN
-419 DKKDY
+419 DEKDY

-439 EFIKISTGNGQ
+439 EFIKISTGKGQ
-450 LDKIRKMCTTE
+450 LDKIRKLCTTE

-490 RKKISGIPI
+490 RKKISGVPI
-499 DCRSVSVSI
+499 DCKPLLISI

-524 SIKNT
+524 SIKNI
-529 DIYVEWEGHGSH
+529 DIYVEWEGHGSGL
-541 SYPVQEVQDI
+541 YPVQEVQDI

-559 RSKALAENEVHKLAK
+559 RSKALAENEVDKLAK
-574 RDCFSFFTTSVSFAI
+574 MDCFSFFTTSVSFAI
-589 DSKNHTNEIIKELIE
+589 DNKNRTNEIIKELIE
-604 NNFLTEGYIR
+604 NNFLTEGYVR
-614 FISRSESMDKELNN
+614 FISRSESMDRELNN

-645 FVLNEESIKKLIKNT
+645 FVLNEESIDKLIKNT
-660 DNTDWTSTGIYNFYL
+660 DNTDWASTGIYNFYL

-683 DQYSD
+683 DQYAD
-688 RIEKVLLNARND
+688 KLERVLLSAKNNVEK
-700 IKKLMSFFDKY
+700 IMIFLDKY

-716 KELDVEYCKNLD
+716 KDLEVEYCKNLD
-728 MQQIKMMSF
+728 MQQIKMMSY
-737 SVPPVFLI
+737 SIPPIFLI
-745 KGITELYP
+745 KRLAELYP
-753 NEIMNSISLSSLGDT
+753 NETINSISLSSLRDT

-793 GCSLLKYYS
+793 SCSLLKYYS
-802 GTILTC
+802 DTILTC

-820 ANSIPFDN
+820 ANSISFDN
-828 IKKFE
+828 IKNFE
-833 QPTEMIK
+833 QPTEIIK

-848 EINIANLNSLDD
+848 EINIANLDSLDN

-870 KISKGDFFIIME
+870 KISKSDFFIIME

-888 KNYIVKNIEESIKK
+888 KNYIVKNIEESIEK
-902 DDIDKCITI
+902 DDIDECIT
-911 TVDYIIKNRISLTY
+911 TAVEYVIKNKISLIY
-925 PEIIPY
+925 SEIIPY
-931 INKIDRDKV
+931 LNKIDRDKL
-940 IKILLNSALNREE
+940 IKLILNSALSREE
-953 LCAILCESSDSE
+953 LSAIMRESSDSE
-965 LNKIDMSNR
+965 LNKIEMSNR

-980 STDNI
+980 SSDNV
-985 RFTKLLVDHGLVVKE
+985 RFAKLLVDHGLVIKE

-1006 LIRLSVK
+1006 IIRLSVK

>member
-1 MLLESSRLDGRWGF
+1 MH
-15 KDRTVNIR
+15 
-23 ILTNLQQYCLICYNL
+23 
-38 IMYLIKFFGNF
+38 LIKFFSNF

-60 LSFSPQNK
+60 LSFSPQRR

-80 NVTKFS
+80 NVTKLK
-86 NKIDNNIAL
+86 NKNDNNIAL

-128 SFQTFNNSTQNDEE
+128 SSQTFNNDTQNDEE
-142 ISKNLQSEIVRQL
+142 ISKNLQGEIVRQL

-184 IILSLSLYFFIYKI
+184 IILSLSLYIFIYKI

-203 FQEIVDLVEKND
+203 FQEIVDLAEKKD

-233 FATIFNLFF
+233 FAAIFNLFF

-251 SVSAKDLSIDLTDK
+251 SVSAKDLSIDLTDEK
-265 NPDFTQ
+265 PDFTQ

-309 FAINNSRCRKI
+309 FAINNSRRKNI
-320 FGSVKFIYAIK
+320 FGTVKFIYAIK
-331 SDIFCVPKDQS
+331 SDIFCISKDQPVS
-342 VGVEKINSKIFD
+342 VEKINSKIFD
-354 LVIPVIPFLTRM
+354 LVIPVIPFLTSM

-373 LECQKVGLEEK
+373 LECQKVKLGEK
-384 FYGIENILSRHSAD
+384 FSGIENILSRRSAD
-398 MRVVKFI
+398 MRVIKFL
-405 LNNIIAYQNTFELN
+405 LNNILAYQNTFELN
-419 DKKDY
+419 DEKDY

-439 EFIKISTGNGQ
+439 EFIKISTGKGQ
-450 LDKIRKMCTTE
+450 LDKIRKLCTTE

-490 RKKISGIPI
+490 RKKISGVPI
-499 DCRSVSVSI
+499 DCKPLLISI
-508 NGDVYQPNGGT
+508 NGDMYQPNGGT

-524 SIKNT
+524 SIKNI
-529 DIYVEWEGHGSH
+529 DIYVEWDGHGSGI
-541 SYPVQEVQDI
+541 YPVQEVQDI

-559 RSKALAENEVHKLAK
+559 RSKALAENEVDKLAK
-574 RDCFSFFTTSVSFAI
+574 RDCFSFFTTSVSSTI
-589 DSKNHTNEIIKELIE
+589 DNNNPTNKIIKELIE
-604 NNFLTEGYIR
+604 NNFLTEGYVR

-645 FVLNEESIKKLIKNT
+645 FVLNEESIDKLIKNT
-660 DNTDWTSTGIYNFYL
+660 DNTDWASTGTYNFYL

-683 DQYSD
+683 NQYSD
-688 RIEKVLLNARND
+688 KLERILLNAGND
-700 IKKLMSFFDKY
+700 IEKIMIFLDKY

-716 KELDVEYCKNLD
+716 KDLEVEYCKNLD
-728 MQQIKMMSF
+728 MQQIKMMSY
-737 SVPPVFLI
+737 SIPPIFLI
-745 KGITELYP
+745 KRLAELYP
-753 NEIMNSISLSSLGDT
+753 NETINSISLSSLRDT
-768 NAKEVIFNIAV
+768 NAKEVVFNIAV

-793 GCSLLKYYS
+793 SCSLLKYYS

-820 ANSIPFDN
+820 ANSISFDN
-828 IKKFE
+828 IQNFE
-833 QPTEMIK
+833 QPMEIIK

-848 EINIANLNSLDD
+848 EINIANLDSLDD
-860 SILIDYIKIH
+860 GILIDYIKIH
-870 KISKGDFFIIME
+870 KISKSNFFTIME

-902 DDIDKCITI
+902 DDIDECITTAI
-911 TVDYIIKNRISLTY
+911 EYVIKNRISLIY
-925 PEIIPY
+925 SEIIPY
-931 INKIDRDKV
+931 LNKIDRDKL
-940 IKILLNSALNREE
+940 IKLILNSTLSRDE
-953 LCAILCESSDSE
+953 LVAIMLGSSDGE

-985 RFTKLLVDHGLVVKE
+985 RFAKLLVEHGLVVKE

-1006 LIRLSVK
+1006 IIRLSVK

>member
-1 MLLESSRLDGRWGF
+1 
-15 KDRTVNIR
+15 
-23 ILTNLQQYCLICYNL
+23 
-38 IMYLIKFFGNF
+38 MYLRKFFNIF
-49 SKKRSKNKSEF
+49 SRKYPKDKPEF

-80 NVTKFS
+80 NVTKLK
-86 NKIDNNIAL
+86 NKNDNNIAL

-109 LRDDLVWDFF
+109 LRDDIIWDFF
-119 HKSKTVSFL
+119 HRSKTVSFL
-128 SFQTFNNSTQNDEE
+128 SFQTFNKGTQNDEE

-155 YYGEKPNKLKGSGYR
+155 YYGEKPNKLKGSGYI

-184 IILSLSLYFFIYKI
+184 IILSLSLYIFIYRI
-198 NIQEL
+198 NIPEL
-203 FQEIVDLVEKND
+203 FQEMTHLIVKND
-215 HPLRLDIFT
+215 YSFRLDIST
-224 IIWLIITLS
+224 IIWLAITLS
-233 FATIFNLFF
+233 FTTIFNLFF

-265 NPDFTQ
+265 EPDFTQ

-309 FAINNSRCRKI
+309 FTINNSRRKKI

-331 SDIFCVPKDQS
+331 SDIFCVSKDQS
-342 VGVEKINSKIFD
+342 VEVEKINSKIFD
-354 LVIPVIPFLTRM
+354 LIIPVIPFLTRI

-384 FYGIENILSRHSAD
+384 FSGIENILSRHSAD

-419 DKKDY
+419 DEKDY

-439 EFIKISTGNGQ
+439 EFIKISTGKGQ
-450 LDKIRKMCTTE
+450 LDKIRKLCTTE

-490 RKKISGIPI
+490 RKKISGVPI
-499 DCRSVSVSI
+499 DCKPLLISI
-508 NGDVYQPNGGT
+508 NGDAYQPNGGT

-524 SIKNT
+524 SIKNI
-529 DIYVEWEGHGSH
+529 DIYVEWEGHGSGV
-541 SYPVQEVQDI
+541 YPIQEVQDI

-559 RSKALAENEVHKLAK
+559 RSKALAENEVDKLAK
-574 RDCFSFFTTSVSFAI
+574 MDCFSFFTTSVSSAI
-589 DSKNHTNEIIKELIE
+589 DNKNRTNEIIKELIE
-604 NNFLTEGYIR
+604 NNFLTEGYVR
-614 FISRSESMDKELNN
+614 FISRSESMDRELNN

-634 NYIRDNKEGYD
+634 SYIRDNKEGYD
-645 FVLNEESIKKLIKNT
+645 FVLNEESIDKLIKNT
-660 DNTDWTSTGIYNFYL
+660 DNTDWASTGIYNFYL

-683 DQYSD
+683 NQYSD
-688 RIEKVLLNARND
+688 KMERILLNAGND
-700 IKKLMSFFDKY
+700 VKKIMFFLDKY

-716 KELDVEYCKNLD
+716 EELEVEYCKNLD
-728 MQQIKMMSF
+728 MQQIKDMSQ
-737 SVPPVFLI
+737 SIPPIFLI
-745 KGITELYP
+745 KRLAELYP

-779 MCLKDPQNLKIEEI
+779 MCLKDPQNLRIEEI

-802 GTILTC
+802 DTILTC

-820 ANSIPFDN
+820 TNSIPFDN

-833 QPTEMIK
+833 QPTEIIK

-848 EINIANLNSLDD
+848 EINIANLDSLEDN
-860 SILIDYIKIH
+860 ILIDYIKIH
-870 KISKGDFFIIME
+870 KISKGDFLIIME

-888 KNYIVKNIEESIKK
+888 KNYIVKNIEESIEK
-902 DDIDKCITI
+902 DDIDECIT
-911 TVDYIIKNRISLTY
+911 TAVEYVIKNRISLIY
-925 PEIIPY
+925 SEIIPY
-931 INKIDRDKV
+931 LNKIERDKI
-940 IKILLNSALNREE
+940 IKILLNSALDREE
-953 LCAILCESSDSE
+953 LCAILRESSDSE
-965 LNKIDMSNR
+965 LNKIEMSNR

-980 STDNI
+980 SSDNV
-985 RFTKLLVDHGLVVKE
+985 RFAKLLVDHGLVVKE

-1006 LIRLSVK
+1006 TIRLSVK

>member
-1 MLLESSRLDGRWGF
+1 
-15 KDRTVNIR
+15 
-23 ILTNLQQYCLICYNL
+23 
-38 IMYLIKFFGNF
+38 MYLMKFFDNF
-49 SKKRSKNKSEF
+49 SKKHPKNKSVF

-80 NVTKFS
+80 NVTKLK
-86 NKIDNNIAL
+86 NKNDNNIAL

-109 LRDDLVWDFF
+109 LRDDIIWDFF
-119 HKSKTVSFL
+119 HRSKTVSFL
-128 SFQTFNNSTQNDEE
+128 SFQTFNKGTQNDEE

-155 YYGEKPNKLKGSGYR
+155 YYGEKPNKLKGSGYI

-184 IILSLSLYFFIYKI
+184 IILSLSLYIFIYRI
-198 NIQEL
+198 NIPEL
-203 FQEIVDLVEKND
+203 FQEMTHLIVKND
-215 HPLRLDIFT
+215 YSFRLDIST
-224 IIWLIITLS
+224 IIWLAITLS
-233 FATIFNLFF
+233 FTTIFNLFF

-265 NPDFTQ
+265 EPDFTQ

-288 FFEDLDRANNPRIFE
+288 FFEDLDRANNPRIFK

-309 FAINNSRCRKI
+309 FTINNSRRKKI

-331 SDIFCVPKDQS
+331 SDIFCVSKDQS
-342 VGVEKINSKIFD
+342 VEVEKINSKIFD
-354 LVIPVIPFLTRM
+354 LIIPVIPFLTRI

-384 FYGIENILSRHSAD
+384 FSGIENILSRHSAD

-419 DKKDY
+419 DEKDY

-439 EFIKISTGNGQ
+439 EFIKISTGKGQ
-450 LDKIRKMCTTE
+450 LDKIRKLCTTE

-490 RKKISGIPI
+490 RKKISGVPI
-499 DCRSVSVSI
+499 DCKPLLISI
-508 NGDVYQPNGGT
+508 NGDAYQPNGGT

-524 SIKNT
+524 SIKNI
-529 DIYVEWEGHGSH
+529 DIYVEWEGHGSGV
-541 SYPVQEVQDI
+541 YPIQEVQDI

-559 RSKALAENEVHKLAK
+559 RSKALAENEVDKLAK
-574 RDCFSFFTTSVSFAI
+574 MDCFSFFTTSVSSAI
-589 DSKNHTNEIIKELIE
+589 DNKNRTNEIIKELIE
-604 NNFLTEGYIR
+604 NNFLTEGYVR
-614 FISRSESMDKELNN
+614 FISRSESMDRELNN

-634 NYIRDNKEGYD
+634 SYIRDNKEGYD
-645 FVLNEESIKKLIKNT
+645 FVLNEESIDKLIKNT
-660 DNTDWTSTGIYNFYL
+660 DNTDWASTGIYNFYL

-683 DQYSD
+683 NQYSD
-688 RIEKVLLNARND
+688 KMERILLNAGND
-700 IKKLMSFFDKY
+700 VKKIMFFLDKY

-716 KELDVEYCKNLD
+716 EELEVEYCKNLD
-728 MQQIKMMSF
+728 MQQIEMMSY
-737 SVPPVFLI
+737 SIPPIFLI
-745 KGITELYP
+745 KRLAELYP
-753 NEIMNSISLSSLGDT
+753 NEIINSISLSSLRDT

-793 GCSLLKYYS
+793 SCSLLKYYS
-802 GTILTC
+802 DTILTC
-808 ENGRDNLFKLYI
+808 ENGRENLFKLYI
-820 ANSIPFDN
+820 ANSISFDN
-828 IKKFE
+828 IKNFE
-833 QPTEMIK
+833 QPMEMIK

-848 EINIANLNSLDD
+848 EINIANLDSLDD
-860 SILIDYIKIH
+860 GILIDYIKIH
-870 KISKGDFFIIME
+870 KISKGDFLIIME

-902 DDIDKCITI
+902 DDIDECII
-911 TVDYIIKNRISLTY
+911 TAVEYVIKNRISLIY
-925 PEIIPY
+925 SEIIPY
-931 INKIDRDKV
+931 LNKIERDKI
-940 IKILLNSALNREE
+940 IKILLNSALDREE
-953 LCAILCESSDSE
+953 LCVILRESSDSE
-965 LNKIDMSNR
+965 LNKIEMSNR

-980 STDNI
+980 SSDNV
-985 RFTKLLVDHGLVVKE
+985 RFAKLLVDHGLVIKE

-1006 LIRLSVK
+1006 TIRLSVK

>member
-1 MLLESSRLDGRWGF
+1 M
-15 KDRTVNIR
+15 
-23 ILTNLQQYCLICYNL
+23 
-38 IMYLIKFFGNF
+38 KFFDNF
-49 SKKRSKNKSEF
+49 SKKHPKNKSVF

-86 NKIDNNIAL
+86 NKNDNNIAL
-95 DGNYGTGKSSILNC
+95 DGDYGTGKSSILNC
-109 LRDDLVWDFF
+109 LRDDVIWDFF

-128 SFQTFNNSTQNDEE
+128 SFQISNNNTQNDEE

-155 YYGEKPNKLKGSGYR
+155 YYGEKPNKLKGSGYI
-170 RIGKTYFVGAILLS
+170 RIGKTYFMGAILLS
-184 IILSLSLYFFIYKI
+184 IVLSLSLYIFIYKI
-198 NIQEL
+198 DIPEL
-203 FQEIVDLVEKND
+203 FQEMTHLMAKND
-215 HPLRLDIFT
+215 YSFRLDIST
-224 IIWLIITLS
+224 IIWLAITFS

-242 QFISNGNIK
+242 QFMSNGNIK
-251 SVSAKDLSIDLTDK
+251 SVSAKDLSIDLADK

-309 FAINNSRCRKI
+309 FTINNSRRKKI

-331 SDIFCVPKDQS
+331 SDIFCVSKDKT

-354 LVIPVIPFLTRM
+354 LVIPVVPFLTRM

-373 LECQKVGLEEK
+373 LECQKVGLEDK
-384 FYGIENILSRHSAD
+384 FSGIENILSRRSAD

-405 LNNIIAYQNTFELN
+405 LNNILAYQNTFELN
-419 DKKDY
+419 DEKDY

-450 LDKIRKMCTTE
+450 LDEIYKSCVKE
-461 KQNSIEI
+461 KQENIELLR
-468 SQKKQTSD
+468 KKQTLD
-476 YYIENETDEIWQEI
+476 YYIENEADKIWQEI
-490 RKKISGIPI
+490 RKKDTEISKQSKPELV
-499 DCRSVSVSI
+499 DI
-508 NGDVYQPNGGT
+508 NGAVNQADAST
-519 LRKIN
+519 LCKINNIKEQLNVVIQWEGYGSYSYSTREIQSIIKKYAEEKITKVLAENKIN
-524 SIKNT
+524 SL
-529 DIYVEWEGHGSH
+529 V
-541 SYPVQEVQDI
+541 
-551 INSYIEEK
+551 
-559 RSKALAENEVHKLAK
+559 K
-574 RDCFSFFTTSVSFAI
+574 RDCFSFFTIPVSFAI
-589 DSKNHTNEIIKELIE
+589 DNNNHTNETIKELIE
-604 NNFLTEGYIR
+604 NNFLTEGYVR
-614 FISRSESMDKELNN
+614 FISRSESMDRELNN

-645 FVLNEESIKKLIKNT
+645 FVLSEESINKLIKET
-660 DNTDWTSTGIYNFYL
+660 DNTDWASTGIYNFYL
-675 FDFLIKNI
+675 FDFLIRNI
-683 DQYSD
+683 NQYLD
-688 RIEKVLLNARND
+688 KLERILLNAGND
-700 IKKLMSFFDKY
+700 IKKIMFFLDKY

-716 KELDVEYCKNLD
+716 KELEVEYCKNLD
-728 MQQIKMMSF
+728 MQQIKMMSY
-737 SVPPVFLI
+737 SVPPVFLV
-745 KGITELYP
+745 KGLAELYP

-768 NAKEVIFNIAV
+768 NAKEVVFNIAV

-802 GTILTC
+802 NTILTC

-833 QPTEMIK
+833 QPMEIIK
-840 NNLEKIII
+840 NNLEKIIL
-848 EINIANLNSLDD
+848 EINIANLDSLDN
-860 SILIDYIKIH
+860 SVLIDYIKIH
-870 KISKGDFFIIME
+870 KISKGDFLIIMK

-888 KNYIVKNIEESIKK
+888 KNYIVKNIEESIEK
-902 DDIDKCITI
+902 DDIDECIAI
-911 TVDYIIKNRISLTY
+911 AIEYIIKNGISLIY

-931 INKIDRDKV
+931 LNKIDKNKL
-940 IKILLNSALNREE
+940 IKLILNSTLSREE
-953 LCAILCESSDSE
+953 LFAVMRESSDSE
-965 LNKIDMSNR
+965 LNKIEISNR

-980 STDNI
+980 NADNI
-985 RFTKLLVDHGLVVKE
+985 RFAKLLVDHGLVAKE

-1006 LIRLSVK
+1006 IIRLSVK

>member
-1 MLLESSRLDGRWGF
+1 
-15 KDRTVNIR
+15 
-23 ILTNLQQYCLICYNL
+23 
-38 IMYLIKFFGNF
+38 MYLIKFFGNF
-49 SKKRSKNKSEF
+49 SKNHSKNKSEF

-86 NKIDNNIAL
+86 NKNDNNIAL

-109 LRDDLVWDFF
+109 LRDDWKWDFF
-119 HKSKTVSFL
+119 HRSKTVSFL
-128 SFQTFNNSTQNDEE
+128 SFQTTDNSTQNDEE

-155 YYGEKPNKLKGSGYR
+155 YYGEKPNKLKGSGYI
-170 RIGKTYFVGAILLS
+170 RIGKTYFVGAILLG
-184 IILSLSLYFFIYKI
+184 IVLSLSLYIFIYKI
-198 NIQEL
+198 DIPEL
-203 FQEIVDLVEKND
+203 FQEITHLIAKSD
-215 HPLRLDIFT
+215 HSFRLDIST
-224 IIWLIITLS
+224 IIWLAITLT
-233 FATIFNLFF
+233 FTAIFNLFF

-265 NPDFTQ
+265 DPDFTQ

-309 FAINNSRCRKI
+309 FTINNSRRKKI

-331 SDIFCVPKDQS
+331 SDIFCVSKDKS

-354 LVIPVIPFLTRM
+354 LVIPVVPFLTRM

-373 LECQKVGLEEK
+373 LECQKVGLEDK
-384 FYGIENILSRHSAD
+384 FSGIENILSRRSAD

-405 LNNIIAYQNTFELN
+405 LNNILAYQNTFELN
-419 DKKDY
+419 DEKDY

-450 LDKIRKMCTTE
+450 LDEIYKLCVKE
-461 KQNSIEI
+461 KQENIELLR
-468 SQKKQTSD
+468 KKQTLD
-476 YYIENETDEIWQEI
+476 YYIENEADKIWQEI
-490 RKKISGIPI
+490 RKKDTEISKQSKPELV
-499 DCRSVSVSI
+499 DI
-508 NGDVYQPNGGT
+508 NGAVNQADAST
-519 LRKIN
+519 LCKINNIKEQLNVVIQWEGCGSYSYSTREIQAIIKKYAEEKITKVLAENKIN
-524 SIKNT
+524 SL
-529 DIYVEWEGHGSH
+529 V
-541 SYPVQEVQDI
+541 
-551 INSYIEEK
+551 
-559 RSKALAENEVHKLAK
+559 K
-574 RDCFSFFTTSVSFAI
+574 RDCFSFFTVPVSFAI
-589 DSKNHTNEIIKELIE
+589 DSNNHTNETIKELIE
-604 NNFLTEGYIR
+604 NNFLTEGYVR
-614 FISRSESMDKELNN
+614 FISRSESMDRELNN

-645 FVLNEESIKKLIKNT
+645 FVLSEESINKLIKET
-660 DNTDWTSTGIYNFYL
+660 DNTDWASTGIYNFYL

-683 DQYSD
+683 NQYSD
-688 RIEKVLLNARND
+688 KLERILLNAGND
-700 IKKLMSFFDKY
+700 IKKIMFFLDKY

-716 KELDVEYCKNLD
+716 KELEVEYCKNLD
-728 MQQIKMMSF
+728 MQQIKMMSY
-737 SVPPVFLI
+737 SVPPVFLV
-745 KGITELYP
+745 KGLAELYP

-768 NAKEVIFNIAV
+768 NAREVVFNIAV

-802 GTILTC
+802 NTILTC

-833 QPTEMIK
+833 QPMEIIK
-840 NNLEKIII
+840 NNLEKIIL
-848 EINIANLNSLDD
+848 EINIANLDSLDN
-860 SILIDYIKIH
+860 SVLIDYIKIH
-870 KISKGDFFIIME
+870 KISKGDFLIIMK

-888 KNYIVKNIEESIKK
+888 KNYIVKNIEESIEK
-902 DDIDKCITI
+902 DDIDECIAI
-911 TVDYIIKNRISLTY
+911 AIEYIIKNRISLIY
-925 PEIIPY
+925 SEIIPY
-931 INKIDRDKV
+931 LNKIERDKI
-940 IKILLNSALNREE
+940 IKVLLNSALDREE
-953 LCAILCESSDSE
+953 LCAILRESSDSE
-965 LNKIDMSNR
+965 LNKIEMSNR

-980 STDNI
+980 SSDNV
-985 RFTKLLVDHGLVVKE
+985 RFAKLLVDHGLVVKE

-1006 LIRLSVK
+1006 TIRLSVK

>member
-1 MLLESSRLDGRWGF
+1 
-15 KDRTVNIR
+15 
-23 ILTNLQQYCLICYNL
+23 
-38 IMYLIKFFGNF
+38 MYLMKFFDNL
-49 SKKRSKNKSEF
+49 SKKYSKNKLVF

-68 SDDNQYIVKQLK
+68 SNDNQYVVKQLK

-86 NKIDNNIAL
+86 NKNDNNIAL
-95 DGNYGTGKSSILNC
+95 DGDYGTGKSSILNC
-109 LRDDLVWDFF
+109 LRDDIIWDFF
-119 HKSKTVSFL
+119 HRSKTVSFL
-128 SFQTFNNSTQNDEE
+128 SFQISNNNTQNDEE

-155 YYGEKPNKLKGSGYR
+155 YYGEKPNKLKGSGYI

-184 IILSLSLYFFIYKI
+184 IVLSLSLYIFIYRI
-198 NIQEL
+198 NIPEL
-203 FQEIVDLVEKND
+203 FQEMTHLIAKND
-215 HPLRLDIFT
+215 YSFRLDIST
-224 IIWLIITLS
+224 IIWLVITLS
-233 FATIFNLFF
+233 FTAIFNLFF

-288 FFEDLDRANNPRIFE
+288 FFEDLDRANNPRIFD

-309 FAINNSRCRKI
+309 FTINNSRRKKI

-331 SDIFCVPKDQS
+331 SDIFCASKNQS

-354 LVIPVIPFLTRM
+354 LIIPVIPFLTRM

-384 FYGIENILSRHSAD
+384 FSGIENILSRHSAD

-405 LNNIIAYQNTFELN
+405 LNNIIAYQNTFDLN
-419 DKKDY
+419 DEKDY

-439 EFIKISTGNGQ
+439 EFIKISTGKGQ
-450 LDKIRKMCTTE
+450 LDKIRKLCTTE

-490 RKKISGIPI
+490 RKKISGVPI
-499 DCRSVSVSI
+499 DCKPLLISI

-524 SIKNT
+524 SIKNI
-529 DIYVEWEGHGSH
+529 DIYVEWEGHGSGL
-541 SYPVQEVQDI
+541 YPVQEVQDI

-559 RSKALAENEVHKLAK
+559 RSKALAENEVDKLAK
-574 RDCFSFFTTSVSFAI
+574 MDCFSFFTTSVSSAI
-589 DSKNHTNEIIKELIE
+589 DNKNRTNEIIKELIE
-604 NNFLTEGYIR
+604 NNFLTEGYVR
-614 FISRSESMDKELNN
+614 FISRSESMDRELNN

-645 FVLNEESIKKLIKNT
+645 FVLNEESIDKLIKNT
-660 DNTDWTSTGIYNFYL
+660 DNTDWASTGIYNFYL

-683 DQYSD
+683 DQYAD
-688 RIEKVLLNARND
+688 KLERVLLSAKNNVEK
-700 IKKLMSFFDKY
+700 IMIFLDKY

-716 KELDVEYCKNLD
+716 KDLEVEYCKNLD
-728 MQQIKMMSF
+728 MQQIKMMSY
-737 SVPPVFLI
+737 SIPPIFLI
-745 KGITELYP
+745 KRLAELYP
-753 NEIMNSISLSSLGDT
+753 NETINSISLSSLRDT

-793 GCSLLKYYS
+793 SCSLLKYYS
-802 GTILTC
+802 DTILTC

-820 ANSIPFDN
+820 ANSISFDN
-828 IKKFE
+828 IKNFE
-833 QPTEMIK
+833 QPTEIIK
-840 NNLEKIII
+840 NNLKKIII
-848 EINIANLNSLDD
+848 EINIANLDSLDN

-870 KISKGDFFIIME
+870 KISKSDFFIIME

-888 KNYIVKNIEESIKK
+888 KNYIVKNIEESIEK
-902 DDIDKCITI
+902 DDIDECIT
-911 TVDYIIKNRISLTY
+911 TAVEYVIKNKISLIY
-925 PEIIPY
+925 SEIIPY
-931 INKIDRDKV
+931 LNKIDRDKL
-940 IKILLNSALNREE
+940 IKLILNSALSREE
-953 LCAILCESSDSE
+953 LSAIMRESSDSE
-965 LNKIDMSNR
+965 LNKIEMSNR

-980 STDNI
+980 SSDNV
-985 RFTKLLVDHGLVVKE
+985 RFAKLLVDHGLVIKE

-1006 LIRLSVK
+1006 IIRLSVK

>member
-1 MLLESSRLDGRWGF
+1 
-15 KDRTVNIR
+15 
-23 ILTNLQQYCLICYNL
+23 
-38 IMYLIKFFGNF
+38 MYLMKFFDNL
-49 SKKRSKNKSEF
+49 SKKYSKNKLVF

-68 SDDNQYIVKQLK
+68 SNDNQYVVKQLK

-86 NKIDNNIAL
+86 NKNDNNIAL
-95 DGNYGTGKSSILNC
+95 DGDYGTGKSSILNC
-109 LRDDLVWDFF
+109 LRDDIIWDFF
-119 HKSKTVSFL
+119 HRSKTVSFL
-128 SFQTFNNSTQNDEE
+128 SFQISNNNTQNDEE

-155 YYGEKPNKLKGSGYR
+155 YYGEKPNKLKGSGYI

-184 IILSLSLYFFIYKI
+184 IVLSLSLYIFIYRI
-198 NIQEL
+198 NIPEL
-203 FQEIVDLVEKND
+203 FQEMTHLIAKND
-215 HPLRLDIFT
+215 YSFRLDIST
-224 IIWLIITLS
+224 IIWLVITLS
-233 FATIFNLFF
+233 FTAIFNLFF

-288 FFEDLDRANNPRIFE
+288 FFEDLDRANNPRIFD

-309 FAINNSRCRKI
+309 FTINNSRRKKI

-331 SDIFCVPKDQS
+331 SDIFCASKNQS

-354 LVIPVIPFLTRM
+354 LIIPVIPFLTRM

-384 FYGIENILSRHSAD
+384 FSGIENILSRHSAD

-405 LNNIIAYQNTFELN
+405 LNNIIAYQNTFDLN
-419 DKKDY
+419 DEKDY

-439 EFIKISTGNGQ
+439 EFIKISTGKGQ
-450 LDKIRKMCTTE
+450 LDKIRKLCTTE

-490 RKKISGIPI
+490 RKKISGVPI
-499 DCRSVSVSI
+499 DCKPLLISI

-524 SIKNT
+524 SIKNI
-529 DIYVEWEGHGSH
+529 DIYVEWEGHGSGL
-541 SYPVQEVQDI
+541 YPVQEVQDI

-559 RSKALAENEVHKLAK
+559 RSKALAENEVDKLAK
-574 RDCFSFFTTSVSFAI
+574 MDCFSFFTTSVSSAI
-589 DSKNHTNEIIKELIE
+589 DNKNRTNEIIKELIE
-604 NNFLTEGYIR
+604 NNFLTEGYVR
-614 FISRSESMDKELNN
+614 FISRSESMNRELNN

-645 FVLNEESIKKLIKNT
+645 FVLNEESIDKLIKNT
-660 DNTDWTSTGIYNFYL
+660 DNTDWASTGIYNFYL

-683 DQYSD
+683 DQYAD
-688 RIEKVLLNARND
+688 KLERVLLSAKNNVEK
-700 IKKLMSFFDKY
+700 IMIFLDKY

-716 KELDVEYCKNLD
+716 KDLEVEYCKNLD
-728 MQQIKMMSF
+728 MQQIKMMSY
-737 SVPPVFLI
+737 SIPPIFLI
-745 KGITELYP
+745 KRLAELYP
-753 NEIMNSISLSSLGDT
+753 NETINSISLSSLRDT

-793 GCSLLKYYS
+793 SCSLLKYYS
-802 GTILTC
+802 DTILTC

-820 ANSIPFDN
+820 ANSISFDN
-828 IKKFE
+828 IKNFE
-833 QPTEMIK
+833 QPTEIIK

-848 EINIANLNSLDD
+848 EINIANLDSLDN

-870 KISKGDFFIIME
+870 KISKSDFFIIME

-888 KNYIVKNIEESIKK
+888 KNYIVKNIEESIEK
-902 DDIDKCITI
+902 DDIDECIT
-911 TVDYIIKNRISLTY
+911 TAVEYVIKNKISLIY
-925 PEIIPY
+925 SEIIPY
-931 INKIDRDKV
+931 LNKIDRDKL
-940 IKILLNSALNREE
+940 IKLILNSALSREE
-953 LCAILCESSDSE
+953 LSAIMRESSDSE
-965 LNKIDMSNR
+965 LNKIEMSNR

-980 STDNI
+980 SSDNV
-985 RFTKLLVDHGLVVKE
+985 RFAKLLVDHGLVIKE

-1006 LIRLSVK
+1006 IIRLSVK

>member
-1 MLLESSRLDGRWGF
+1 M
-15 KDRTVNIR
+15 
-23 ILTNLQQYCLICYNL
+23 
-38 IMYLIKFFGNF
+38 KFFDNL
-49 SKKRSKNKSEF
+49 SKKYSKNKLVF

-68 SDDNQYIVKQLK
+68 SNDNQYVVKQLK

-86 NKIDNNIAL
+86 NKNDNNIAL
-95 DGNYGTGKSSILNC
+95 DGDYGTGKSSILNC
-109 LRDDLVWDFF
+109 LRDDIIWDFF
-119 HKSKTVSFL
+119 HRSKTVSFL
-128 SFQTFNNSTQNDEE
+128 SFQISNNNTQNDEE

-155 YYGEKPNKLKGSGYR
+155 YYGEKPNKLKGSGYI

-184 IILSLSLYFFIYKI
+184 IVLSLSLYIFIYRI
-198 NIQEL
+198 NIPEL
-203 FQEIVDLVEKND
+203 FQEMTHLIAKND
-215 HPLRLDIFT
+215 YSFRLDISA
-224 IIWLIITLS
+224 IIWLVITLS
-233 FATIFNLFF
+233 FTAIFNLFF

-288 FFEDLDRANNPRIFE
+288 FFEDLDRANNPRIFD

-309 FAINNSRCRKI
+309 FTINNSRRKKI

-331 SDIFCVPKDQS
+331 SDIFCASKNQS

-354 LVIPVIPFLTRM
+354 LIIPVIPFLTRM

-384 FYGIENILSRHSAD
+384 FSGIENILSRHSAD

-405 LNNIIAYQNTFELN
+405 LNNIIAYQNTFDLN
-419 DKKDY
+419 DEKDY

-439 EFIKISTGNGQ
+439 EFIKISTGKGQ
-450 LDKIRKMCTTE
+450 LDKIRKLCTTE

-490 RKKISGIPI
+490 RKKISGVPI
-499 DCRSVSVSI
+499 DCKPLLISI

-524 SIKNT
+524 SIKNI
-529 DIYVEWEGHGSH
+529 DIYVEWEGHGSGL
-541 SYPVQEVQDI
+541 YPVQEVQDI

-559 RSKALAENEVHKLAK
+559 RSKALAENEVDKLAK
-574 RDCFSFFTTSVSFAI
+574 MDCFSFFTTSVSSAI
-589 DSKNHTNEIIKELIE
+589 DNKNRTNEIIKELIE
-604 NNFLTEGYIR
+604 NNFLTEGYVR
-614 FISRSESMDKELNN
+614 FISRSESMDRELNN

-645 FVLNEESIKKLIKNT
+645 FVLNEESIDKLIKNT
-660 DNTDWTSTGIYNFYL
+660 DNTDWASTGIYNFYL

-683 DQYSD
+683 DQYAD
-688 RIEKVLLNARND
+688 KLERVLLSAKNNVEK
-700 IKKLMSFFDKY
+700 IMIFLDKY

-716 KELDVEYCKNLD
+716 KDLEVEYCKNLD
-728 MQQIKMMSF
+728 MQQIKMMSY
-737 SVPPVFLI
+737 SIPPIFLI
-745 KGITELYP
+745 KRLAELYP
-753 NEIMNSISLSSLGDT
+753 NETINSISLSSLRDT

-793 GCSLLKYYS
+793 SCSLLKYYS
-802 GTILTC
+802 DTILTC

-820 ANSIPFDN
+820 ANSISFDN
-828 IKKFE
+828 IKNFE
-833 QPTEMIK
+833 QPTEIIK

-848 EINIANLNSLDD
+848 EINIANLDSLDN

-870 KISKGDFFIIME
+870 KISKSDFFIIME

-888 KNYIVKNIEESIKK
+888 KNYIVKNIEESIEK
-902 DDIDKCITI
+902 DDIDECIT
-911 TVDYIIKNRISLTY
+911 TAVEYVIKNKISLIY
-925 PEIIPY
+925 SEIIPY
-931 INKIDRDKV
+931 LNKIDRDKL
-940 IKILLNSALNREE
+940 IKLILNSALSREE
-953 LCAILCESSDSE
+953 LSAIMRESSDSE
-965 LNKIDMSNR
+965 LNKIEMSNR

-980 STDNI
+980 SSDNV
-985 RFTKLLVDHGLVVKE
+985 RFAKLLVDHGLVIKE

-1006 LIRLSVK
+1006 IIRLSVK